1 MQNVGAD
8 ASAVRKNKRDVF
20 LMIFNKIKKSDKAKQ
35 ETPMG
40 REQFDNK
47 LNELL
52 SIAESMIPDEILPDL
67 PFMESAP
74 DVHDWYDFEHELW
87 GKGEEIR
94 QYILRG
100 KKRPNTKQVE
110 RIVSICMDKRAKRG
124 RESFVMLLGKK
135 CYVNYAEKI
144 ATLLNDSDVD
154 GHAIDTLYKM
164 GADGYISQIKPFIN
178 HNRTWIRNKAKKYL
192 EKYGD

>member
-1 MQNVGAD
+1 
-8 ASAVRKNKRDVF
+8 
-20 LMIFNKIKKSDKAKQ
+20 MIFKNLKITNKTKQ
-35 ETPMG
+35 ETPMD
-40 REQFDNK
+40 RETFDKK

-52 SIAESMIPDEILPDL
+52 TRAESMIPEENLPDL
-67 PFMESAP
+67 PFMETAP

-94 QYILRG
+94 QHILCG
-100 KKRPNTKQVE
+100 KKKLNTEQIE
-110 RIVSICMDKRAKRG
+110 RIVLICMDKRAKRG

-154 GHAIDTLYKM
+154 GHVIDTLYKM
-164 GADGYISQIKPFIN
+164 GAGGYCLQVTPFIN
-178 HNRTWIRNKAKKYL
+178 HNRTWIRNKAKKYI
-192 EKYGD
+192 EKYGDV

>member
-1 MQNVGAD
+1 M
-8 ASAVRKNKRDVF
+8 
-20 LMIFNKIKKSDKAKQ
+20 LFNKSKKCNKIKQ
-35 ETPMG
+35 ETPMD
-40 REQFDNK
+40 RQQFDNK

-52 SIAESMIPDEILPDL
+52 FDAELMIPDEIMPDL
-67 PFMESAP
+67 PFMETAT

-94 QYILRG
+94 QHILCG
-100 KKRPNTKQVE
+100 KKKLNTEQVE

-135 CYVNYAEKI
+135 CYVNYAEKV

-154 GHAIDTLYKM
+154 GHVIDTLYKM
-164 GADGYISQIKPFIN
+164 GADGYSLQIKPFII
-178 HNRTWIRNKAKKYL
+178 HNRVWIRNKAKKYI
-192 EKYGD
+192 EKYNDL

>member
-1 MQNVGAD
+1 
-8 ASAVRKNKRDVF
+8 
-20 LMIFNKIKKSDKAKQ
+20 MIFNKMKIFVKTKQKQ
-35 ETPMG
+35 ETLMH
-40 REQFDNK
+40 RDIFDKK

-52 SIAESMIPDEILPDL
+52 TESESMIPDENLPDL
-67 PFMESAP
+67 PFMETAP

-87 GKGEEIR
+87 EKGEEIR
-94 QYILRG
+94 QHILYG
-100 KKRPNTKQVE
+100 KKKPNTEQVE

-164 GADGYISQIKPFIN
+164 GADDYGSQIKPFVN
-178 HNRTWIRNKAKKYL
+178 HNREWIRNKAKKYI
-192 EKYGD
+192 EKYS